1 MVSRWL
7 LVDRIET
14 LEPGEFARGFKS
26 FSPEERFFADHFPGF
41 PVVPGV
47 LLLEALAQ
55 LAGKLIGYSV
65 RLDRGDWPFPIITMM
80 NGVKFRRF
88 VRPDEQVQLE
98 ARLTA
103 LRDEMA
109 DVRVRAKVD
118 GRVVTQANQ
127 IFVFN
132 AVPLD
137 DPRELLRL
145 ERIEFGYLKQLWPGC
160 PDHPWVQGST

>member
-7 LVDRIET
+7 LVDRIDE
-14 LEPGEFARGFKS
+14 LEAGVRAAGVKRFEAG
-26 FSPEERFFADHFPGF
+26 ERFFEDHFPGF

-55 LAGKLIGYSV
+55 LAGKLIGYTV
-65 RLDRGDWPFPIITMM
+65 RRERGDWPFPILSMM

-88 VRPDEQVQLE
+88 VKPDEEVLLE
-98 ARLTA
+98 ARLVA

-109 DVRVRAKVD
+109 DVRVRAKVG
-118 GRVVTQANQ
+118 GRVVAQADQ

-137 DPRELLRL
+137 DPKELARL
-145 ERIEFGYLKQLWPGC
+145 EDLEFGYLRQLWAGC
-160 PDHPWVQGST
+160 PTHPWVQPTT